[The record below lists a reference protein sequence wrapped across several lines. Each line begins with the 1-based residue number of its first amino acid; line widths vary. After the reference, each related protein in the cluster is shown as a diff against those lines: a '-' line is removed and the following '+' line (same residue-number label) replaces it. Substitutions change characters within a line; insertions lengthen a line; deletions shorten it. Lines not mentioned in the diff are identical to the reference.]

1 MVNKLNIKYN
11 KMELQNFLMEHWAK
25 IGAVI
30 LIAVLI
36 VQKMKLERAE
46 EALKNL
52 SYLKSRAEF
61 YSQETQTDDRFLN
74 QVFEILLAEFSD
86 KQLEKIRDEQTR
98 KIKRISRQTIIEH
111 PELQELDRC
120 RLTRSY
126 VVEEIIRRKK

>member
-1 MVNKLNIKYN
+1 MV
-11 KMELQNFLMEHWAK
+11 MQNFLFEHWAE
-25 IGAVI
+25 IGMVI

-36 VQKMKLERAE
+36 AQKVKLDRAE
-46 EALKNL
+46 EDLKNL
-52 SYLKSRAEF
+52 SYLKLRAEF

-86 KQLEKIRDEQTR
+86 KQLEKIRDEQSR
-98 KIKRISRQTIIEH
+98 KIKKISNQAIIGH

>member
-1 MVNKLNIKYN
+1 
-11 KMELQNFLMEHWAK
+11 MELQNFLFEHWAE
-25 IGAVI
+25 IGIVI
-30 LIAVLI
+30 LLAGLIA
-36 VQKMKLERAE
+36 QKVKLDRAE
-46 EALKNL
+46 EILKNL

-86 KQLEKIRDEQTR
+86 KQLAKIRDEQTR
-98 KIKRISRQTIIEH
+98 KIKRISRQAIIEH

-126 VVEEIIRRKK
+126 VVEEIKKRKNN